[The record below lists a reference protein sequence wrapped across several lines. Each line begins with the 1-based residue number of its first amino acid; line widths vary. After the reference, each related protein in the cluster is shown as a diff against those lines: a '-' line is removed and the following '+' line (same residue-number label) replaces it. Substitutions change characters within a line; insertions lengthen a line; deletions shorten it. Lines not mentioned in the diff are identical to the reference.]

1 MGREQQKV
9 GAHTVGKSNLKQ
21 QQPYRPH
28 VSFHR
33 MVSVLNMEKV
43 TVIFGR
49 FYSTWCFRIED
60 FLFLKQA
67 GTGPS
72 RRHVQGSKIAKGLPS
87 VNLQYSKIEKPKKWT
102 EWHAKRGGGT
112 SEIVNIFVTVEGGP
126 FGEKTN
132 YRKKVSQCRKT
143 ERGDPSGFLNTHSLV
158 KYQRN

>member
-1 MGREQQKV
+1 M

-112 SEIVNIFVTVEGGP
+112 SEIVNIFVAVEGGALWRKNKLSKKKSHNA
-126 FGEKTN
+126 EKQKGGTL
-132 YRKKVSQCRKT
+132 R
-143 ERGDPSGFLNTHSLV
+143 DF
-158 KYQRN
+158 